1 MILTGIAIDEAVG
14 RGEIVIDPYD
24 QSQLNPASYD
34 LRLGDEVAV
43 YDQWVDTSA
52 RYPSVTGAH
61 LRAGVSGL
69 MDVMDEPA
77 VTKFKIGPGGWVL
90 VPGIGYLMHTKERVL
105 TSKYVPVLD
114 GKSSTGRLF
123 ISIHETAGFGDVF
136 FDGQYTLE
144 VTCKHPVLVRAGML
158 FAQIRFHRMEGPIT
172 PYKGNYT
179 GDAARGPV
187 ASRAWKQFKE
197 KEKS

>member
-24 QSQLNPASYD
+24 QGQLNPASYD

-43 YDQWVDTSA
+43 YDEWIGAITMTRDGGGLFP
-52 RYPSVTGAH
+52 RSVELDSKRELKVRH
-61 LRAGVSGL
+61 
-69 MDVMDEPA
+69 
-77 VTKFKIGPGGWVL
+77 FKIGPDGWVL
-90 VPGIGYLMHTKERVL
+90 NPGIGYLLCTKERVCAPKL
-105 TSKYVPVLD
+105 VGCVD
-114 GKSSTGRLF
+114 GKSSLGRLF
-123 ISIHETAGFGDVF
+123 IQVHSTAGYIDPS
-136 FDGQYTLE
+136 FDGQITLE
-144 VTCKHPVLVRAGML
+144 ATATHPVRIYAHMRI
-158 FAQIRFHRMEGPIT
+158 AQIRFHRTDGPIT

-197 KEKS
+197 K